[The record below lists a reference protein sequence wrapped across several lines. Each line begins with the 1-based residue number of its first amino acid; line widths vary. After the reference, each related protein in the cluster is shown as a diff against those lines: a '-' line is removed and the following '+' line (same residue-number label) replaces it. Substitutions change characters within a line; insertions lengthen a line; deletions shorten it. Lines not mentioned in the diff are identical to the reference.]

1 VVPRSVPHAV
11 ANLSDEP
18 VRFITVVT
26 PSGIEDSSEP
36 NATTW
41 HRTALTNRSIPPR
54 SARSPVLS
62 RGRSWD
68 HRSLKHIT
76 WHSTDGKARAQLP
89 PQACSRRTSS
99 IAIAIRVFALVA
111 RISINLA
118 SHRACARL
126 FYSLERKVLW
136 LAPEQIADRGEPD
149 VAELVSGYK
158 RLFLETQFN
167 GGDDADRKVIVVV
180 ITDLPADRAQV
191 VFDDVLQHLAVPSYA
206 GRRRLSGAG
215 V

>member
-1 VVPRSVPHAV
+1 
-11 ANLSDEP
+11 
-18 VRFITVVT
+18 
-26 PSGIEDSSEP
+26 
-36 NATTW
+36 
-41 HRTALTNRSIPPR
+41 
-54 SARSPVLS
+54 
-62 RGRSWD
+62 
-68 HRSLKHIT
+68 
-76 WHSTDGKARAQLP
+76 
-89 PQACSRRTSS
+89 
-99 IAIAIRVFALVA
+99 
-111 RISINLA
+111 
-118 SHRACARL
+118 
-126 FYSLERKVLW
+126 LERKVLW

-158 RLFLETQFN
+158 RLCLETQFN